1 MGLLYPG
8 VDDEDVMQW
17 YLNTHYLDGLLGYQP
32 PPSDNYQP
40 PSDNYQPPSDNYQ
53 PPLLDDM
60 YDELLEIVGGGI
72 IDPGPVYS
80 EEEYA
85 AYLDSLPPTTES
97 APLSIAYDSYS
108 GSPYT
113 Y

>member
-17 YLNTHYLDGLLGYQP
+17 YLNTHYLDGLLDYQP
-32 PPSDNYQP
+32 PPSD
-40 PSDNYQPPSDNYQ
+40 
-53 PPLLDDM
+53 DDM
-60 YDELLEIVGGGI
+60 YDKLLEMIGEGI
-72 IDPGPVYS
+72 IDPNSVYTA
-80 EEEYA
+80 EEYE
-85 AYLDSLPPTTES
+85 AYLDSLPPTTEP

>member
-1 MGLLYPG
+1 MGLLYPD

-17 YLNTHYLDGLLGYQP
+17 YLNTHYLDGLLDYQL
-32 PPSDNYQP
+32 PPSD
-40 PSDNYQPPSDNYQ
+40 
-53 PPLLDDM
+53 DDM

-85 AYLDSLPPTTES
+85 AYLDSLPSTTES